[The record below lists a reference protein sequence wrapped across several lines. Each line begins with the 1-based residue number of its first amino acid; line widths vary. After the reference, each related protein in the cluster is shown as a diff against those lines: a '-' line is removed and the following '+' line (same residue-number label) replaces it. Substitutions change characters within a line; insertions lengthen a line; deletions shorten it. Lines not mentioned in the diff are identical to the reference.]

1 MGEGRPKTQSGPAN
15 GAPHDRRAGVRAD
28 FWFGLGLA
36 ALGIFIAVE
45 SWRMPRLA
53 ELNVHPMTAP
63 GLVPGLLGAIL
74 FLLGGILSLRSA
86 RAGGWRARR
95 DREGAGDLAVQ
106 AGRFLLAATLCVGY
120 AAGLVT
126 ALPFSVATGIFVFG
140 FIVLFEWHGERSLT
154 GHSRALAVAAFE
166 AVLVAVAVTYVFE
179 QIFLVRLP

>member
-1 MGEGRPKTQSGPAN
+1 MGEVRHEAQSGPAN

-36 ALGIFIAVE
+36 ALGIFIAAE

-74 FLLGGILSLRSA
+74 FLLGGVLSVRSV
-86 RAGGWRARR
+86 RAGGWSAPR
-95 DREGAGDLAVQ
+95 DRNGAADLAVQ
-106 AGRFLLAATLCVGY
+106 TRRFLLAAAICIGY

-126 ALPFSVATGIFVFG
+126 TLPFWAATGVFVFG
-140 FIVLFEWHGERSLT
+140 FIALFEWRGGRGLA
-154 GHSRALAVAAFE
+154 GHARALAVAAFE

-179 QIFLVRLP
+179 HIFLVRLP